1 MPLHEQVTD
10 ILASAVEAQEC
21 AGISVLV
28 RRCGE
33 EMLYTQAGMSD
44 VASGRLIHRDSI
56 FRLYSQSK
64 PITAAAVMLLAERG
78 QIDLMDG
85 VDRYLPGF
93 RNARVVDK
101 QGTIRPAT
109 RAPWLMELLG
119 MTAGVCYPDSDP
131 AGQYAAKVFDEATQE
146 ILAGGGVPTVEFCN
160 RLGQQPLSFQPGTH
174 WRYSTCADILGA
186 VVEVVSGMRFGE
198 FLRKE
203 FFEPLDMVDTGFYV
217 PESKRNRLV
226 TVYKRTESGL
236 VPWTS
241 THLAV
246 GVYDREPAFESG
258 GAGLVSTLEDYSH
271 FADMLLAGGTYEGRR
286 ILSPATVA
294 CMTQPQLK
302 DAVRRDMWD
311 SLDGYSYGHLM
322 RICAEPGR
330 IAGEIAL
337 GILEIL
343 VDGYAV
349 VEPLVRVAALGHI
362 AHVIHP
368 RGVVDNVVVSLE
380 VLGNVL
386 LRLGSHILPS
396 DHRRNV
402 VSQLVP
408 RRGGKGNDKQHERRR
423 KNLLHVSFRLNSTQ

>member
-1 MPLHEQVTD
+1 MTLHEQVTD

-44 VASGRLIHRDSI
+44 VASGRLIHRGSI

-85 VDRYLPGF
+85 VDRYLPSF

-226 TVYKRTESGL
+226 TAYKRTENGL

-330 IAGEIAL
+330 KKKGQGTMSLAESRGSASGGAWGNAPTVGRVTIPKEKSSPTPWSQAAKRPC
-337 GILEIL
+337 
-343 VDGYAV
+343 AV
-349 VEPLVRVAALGHI
+349 TKNVSIKVKKHGSASE
-362 AHVIHP
+362 
-368 RGVVDNVVVSLE
+368 GVQRAI
-380 VLGNVL
+380 GK
-386 LRLGSHILPS
+386 PS
-396 DHRRNV
+396 GCCIKDLYRKS
-402 VSQLVP
+402 SQLRQP
-408 RRGGKGNDKQHERRR
+408 RSTII
-423 KNLLHVSFRLNSTQ
+423 LL

>member
-1 MPLHEQVTD
+1 MPRSLSVALDFAARGQLFSHLAAMEKAGVPVAQALLSVALPGHAKAALQGLQV
-10 ILASAVEAQEC
+10 Q
-21 AGISVLV
+21 
-28 RRCGE
+28 
-33 EMLYTQAGMSD
+33 
-44 VASGRLIHRDSI
+44 VASGRDMASAGLRSGLLTPLDSSWLGAAQAASRD
-56 FRLYSQSK
+56 
-64 PITAAAVMLLAERG
+64 AG
-78 QIDLMDG
+78 
-85 VDRYLPGF
+85 LP
-93 RNARVVDK
+93 
-101 QGTIRPAT
+101 
-109 RAPWLMELLG
+109 
-119 MTAGVCYPDSDP
+119 
-131 AGQYAAKVFDEATQE
+131 DEAEDARSLDATGDAQGD
-146 ILAGGGVPTVEFCN
+146 AQPAPTGGGVPTVEFCN

-330 IAGEIAL
+330 IAGLACAGEYGWDGWL
-337 GILEIL
+337 GTYFANFPGQQMTILSMQNT
-343 VDGYAV
+343 VDSGTTRVVRQMRNAV
-349 VEPLVRVAALGHI
+349 LA
-362 AHVIHP
+362 
-368 RGVVDNVVVSLE
+368 SLSRE
-380 VLGNVL
+380 N
-386 LRLGSHILPS
+386 
-396 DHRRNV
+396 
-402 VSQLVP
+402 
-408 RRGGKGNDKQHERRR
+408 
-423 KNLLHVSFRLNSTQ
+423 

>member
-1 MPLHEQVTD
+1 MTLHEQITD

-226 TVYKRTESGL
+226 TAYKRTENGL
-236 VPWTS
+236 CRGQAPTLPSVFTTANPP
-241 THLAV
+241 LN
-246 GVYDREPAFESG
+246 PAARGLFRRWRITATLPICCWRAALTRG
-258 GAGLVSTLEDYSH
+258 GGFS
-271 FADMLLAGGTYEGRR
+271 RPQQ
-286 ILSPATVA
+286 SPA
-294 CMTQPQLK
+294 
-302 DAVRRDMWD
+302 
-311 SLDGYSYGHLM
+311 
-322 RICAEPGR
+322 
-330 IAGEIAL
+330 
-337 GILEIL
+337 
-343 VDGYAV
+343 
-349 VEPLVRVAALGHI
+349 
-362 AHVIHP
+362 
-368 RGVVDNVVVSLE
+368 
-380 VLGNVL
+380 
-386 LRLGSHILPS
+386 
-396 DHRRNV
+396 
-402 VSQLVP
+402 
-408 RRGGKGNDKQHERRR
+408 
-423 KNLLHVSFRLNSTQ
+423 

>member
-1 MPLHEQVTD
+1 MTLHEQVTD

-44 VASGRLIHRDSI
+44 IASGRLIHRDSI

-119 MTAGVCYPDSDP
+119 MTAGGCYPSDP

-226 TVYKRTESGL
+226 TAYKRTENGL

-246 GVYDREPAFESG
+246 GVYDREPALESG

-330 IAGEIAL
+330 IAGLACEGEYGWDGWL
-337 GILEIL
+337 GTYFANFPGQQMTILSMQNT
-343 VDGYAV
+343 VDSGTTRVVRRMRNAV
-349 VEPLVRVAALGHI
+349 LAALS
-362 AHVIHP
+362 
-368 RGVVDNVVVSLE
+368 REN
-380 VLGNVL
+380 
-386 LRLGSHILPS
+386 
-396 DHRRNV
+396 
-402 VSQLVP
+402 
-408 RRGGKGNDKQHERRR
+408 
-423 KNLLHVSFRLNSTQ
+423 

>member
-1 MPLHEQVTD
+1 MTLHEQVTD

-44 VASGRLIHRDSI
+44 IASGRLIHRDSI

-119 MTAGVCYPDSDP
+119 MTAGVCYPDSDRRGSMPQRYLTKQRRKSLRAAVCRRWSSATAWGSSRCPSSRARTGATPP
-131 AGQYAAKVFDEATQE
+131 ARTSSA
-146 ILAGGGVPTVEFCN
+146 
-160 RLGQQPLSFQPGTH
+160 RW
-174 WRYSTCADILGA
+174 WRSSA
-186 VVEVVSGMRFGE
+186 GMRFGE

-226 TVYKRTESGL
+226 TAYKRTENGL

-330 IAGEIAL
+330 IAGLACAGEYGWDGWL
-337 GILEIL
+337 GTYFANFPGQQMTILSMQNT
-343 VDGYAV
+343 VDSGTTRVVRQMRNAV
-349 VEPLVRVAALGHI
+349 LAALS
-362 AHVIHP
+362 
-368 RGVVDNVVVSLE
+368 REN
-380 VLGNVL
+380 
-386 LRLGSHILPS
+386 
-396 DHRRNV
+396 
-402 VSQLVP
+402 
-408 RRGGKGNDKQHERRR
+408 
-423 KNLLHVSFRLNSTQ
+423 

>member
-1 MPLHEQVTD
+1 MTLHEQVTD

-226 TVYKRTESGL
+226 TAYKRTENGL

-330 IAGEIAL
+330 IAGLACAGEY
-337 GILEIL
+337 G
-343 VDGYAV
+343 
-349 VEPLVRVAALGHI
+349 
-362 AHVIHP
+362 
-368 RGVVDNVVVSLE
+368 
-380 VLGNVL
+380 
-386 LRLGSHILPS
+386 
-396 DHRRNV
+396 
-402 VSQLVP
+402 
-408 RRGGKGNDKQHERRR
+408 
-423 KNLLHVSFRLNSTQ
+423 

>member
-1 MPLHEQVTD
+1 MTLHEQVTD

-44 VASGRLIHRDSI
+44 IASGRLIHRDSI

-330 IAGEIAL
+330 IAGLACAGEYGWDGWL
-337 GILEIL
+337 GTYFANFPEQQMTILSMQNTVESGTTR
-343 VDGYAV
+343 VVRQMRNAV
-349 VEPLVRVAALGHI
+349 LA
-362 AHVIHP
+362 
-368 RGVVDNVVVSLE
+368 SLSRE
-380 VLGNVL
+380 N
-386 LRLGSHILPS
+386 
-396 DHRRNV
+396 
-402 VSQLVP
+402 
-408 RRGGKGNDKQHERRR
+408 
-423 KNLLHVSFRLNSTQ
+423 